1 MRPRTIATF
10 ALGAA
15 AGVTA
20 CAAIGTGVLADSTR
34 GAVDV
39 VQTVVGGGPAAAG
52 ELPAFESCE
61 QLRRWYVRAALARVG
76 PYGLDGQPV
85 FYPSTPRRVE
95 PDSMVAVRGEAAAVG
110 SSGTGTNV
118 QEADVDESDIA
129 KTDGRLVYRM
139 VDRELVVTDVSGDRP
154 REVSRTTLPGPDL
167 TNPEL
172 VLGDGRV
179 VVVGG
184 RQLMLDEP
192 MTADATSSRMMMP
205 WRVDPRTRVISVDVS
220 DPSAPEVTRTRS
232 IRGSTVS
239 TRQYADGTVRV
250 VVDSSHLDLD
260 FVTPGPGRTAAQAT
274 AANRRVVRSAPVA
287 AWLPAITSSVESES
301 GTVDCAS
308 VRHPLPSPGR
318 PAGLSTVTVLSL
330 DDEDDL
336 DSTSVTASGS
346 LVYSSAR
353 RLYVATASPRATTVH
368 AFRLDPGRTT
378 YVGSGTVA
386 GTVRDRWSLS
396 EYDGHLRV
404 ATALGDP
411 WQPRENS
418 VVVLEERQGR
428 LVRTGRVDGL
438 GKGEQIKA
446 VRWLGGRAV
455 VVTFRE
461 TDPLYTL
468 DLTDPARPR
477 VEGELKIPGYSAYL
491 HPVGDDL
498 LLGLGHHATRRGT
511 DLGTQA
517 ATFDLRDRTD
527 VRRIDTTGFG
537 PGTELGIEWDPRA
550 FTYLPD
556 QRTFVTLVAGW
567 DLRWERSWFQAV
579 RVADDGTLTRAGTWT
594 ATTDGEVRTLPL
606 GQGRAALV
614 DGDRVRVV
622 ELG

>member
-1 MRPRTIATF
+1 
-10 ALGAA
+10 
-15 AGVTA
+15 
-20 CAAIGTGVLADSTR
+20 
-34 GAVDV
+34 
-39 VQTVVGGGPAAAG
+39 
-52 ELPAFESCE
+52 
-61 QLRRWYVRAALARVG
+61 
-76 PYGLDGQPV
+76 
-85 FYPSTPRRVE
+85 
-95 PDSMVAVRGEAAAVG
+95 
-110 SSGTGTNV
+110 
-118 QEADVDESDIA
+118 
-129 KTDGRLVYRM
+129 
-139 VDRELVVTDVSGDRP
+139 
-154 REVSRTTLPGPDL
+154 
-167 TNPEL
+167 
-172 VLGDGRV
+172 
-179 VVVGG
+179 
-184 RQLMLDEP
+184 
-192 MTADATSSRMMMP
+192 
-205 WRVDPRTRVISVDVS
+205 
-220 DPSAPEVTRTRS
+220 
-232 IRGSTVS
+232 
-239 TRQYADGTVRV
+239 
-250 VVDSSHLDLD
+250 
-260 FVTPGPGRTAAQAT
+260 
-274 AANRRVVRSAPVA
+274 
-287 AWLPAITSSVESES
+287 
-301 GTVDCAS
+301 
-308 VRHPLPSPGR
+308 
-318 PAGLSTVTVLSL
+318 
-330 DDEDDL
+330 
-336 DSTSVTASGS
+336 
-346 LVYSSAR
+346 
-353 RLYVATASPRATTVH
+353 VH

-567 DLRWERSWFQAV
+567 GLRRERSWFQAV

-594 ATTDGEVRTLPL
+594 ANSDGEVRTLPL